1 MKGNGYDISQ
11 FYQVITSFGLPFICI
26 QEGLILNIKYM
37 HQLYMELASL
47 EDQGITIWL
56 EGCPSNSEH
65 VASQLNLHDE
75 NLYMRDYI
83 FENGNLKE
91 VHFNKV
97 KK

>member
-1 MKGNGYDISQ
+1 MVYHNLSIKCLL
-11 FYQVITSFGLPFICI
+11 VIPFIN
-26 QEGLILNIKYM
+26 QKEELILNMKYM
-37 HQLYMELASL
+37 HKLYLELASL

-65 VASQLNLHDE
+65 VANQLNIHDE

-83 FENGNLKE
+83 FEDGTLKE
-91 VHFNKV
+91 VHFNKI

>member
-1 MKGNGYDISQ
+1 MEI
-11 FYQVITSFGLPFICI
+11 PFIRV
-26 QEGLILNIKYM
+26 QEEHILNIEYM
-37 HQLYMELASL
+37 HRLYLELASL

-65 VASQLNLHDE
+65 VASQVNIHDE

-83 FENGNLKE
+83 FENGCLKE

-97 KK
+97 NK

>member
-1 MKGNGYDISQ
+1 MK
-11 FYQVITSFGLPFICI
+11 ITNR
-26 QEGLILNIKYM
+26 Q
-37 HQLYMELASL
+37 QLYMELSSL

-56 EGCPSNSEH
+56 EGYPSNSMR
-65 VASQLNLHDE
+65 VASQLNVHDE

-83 FENGNLKE
+83 FEDGHLKE

>member
-1 MKGNGYDISQ
+1 MVYHNLTINNLL
-11 FYQVITSFGLPFICI
+11 VIPFISLK
-26 QEGLILNIKYM
+26 EEFILNIEYM
-37 HQLYMELASL
+37 HKLYLELASL

-65 VASQLNLHDE
+65 VASQLNIHDE

-83 FENGNLKE
+83 FEDGNLKE